1 MRYEVFI
8 SPGLGSCEVEAESE
22 LEARRQ
28 FVQTLRDNLDVEHF
42 EATALDDEPETEVCD
57 G

>member
-1 MRYEVFI
+1 VRYEVFI
-8 SPGLGSCEVEAESE
+8 SPGWGSCEVEAESE

-28 FVQTLRDNLDVEHF
+28 FMQTLRDNLDVEHF